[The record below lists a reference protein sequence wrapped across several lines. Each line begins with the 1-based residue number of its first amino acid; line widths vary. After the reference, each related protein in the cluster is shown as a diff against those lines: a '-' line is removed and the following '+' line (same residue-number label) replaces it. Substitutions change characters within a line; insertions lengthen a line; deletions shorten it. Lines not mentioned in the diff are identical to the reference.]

1 MAKKRTNQ
9 IYGIA
14 SISFAL
20 KGAEFPMTKQELID
34 KYGNKHIQWKKGQSN
49 TLKNILDSTQS
60 KKYNSMTD
68 LVSAI
73 SKSEKVF
80 GYG

>member
-1 MAKKRTNQ
+1 MVKKGTIP

-20 KGAEFPMTKQELID
+20 KGAEFPMTKQELLD
-34 KYGNKHIQWKKGQSN
+34 KYGNKHVLWKKGQPN
-49 TLKNILDSTQS
+49 TLKNILGSTKD

-73 SKSEKVF
+73 SKRESV
-80 GYG
+80 